1 MTDRQLDSGDQVY
14 LETYDLEACPR
25 PSVAVDVVILA
36 AGPGVGTLR
45 VMLTRRTEPPAQ
57 GKFALPGGFVGLN
70 EPLEAAVERVLATKV
85 GLTDI
90 FTEQLATF
98 GSPARD
104 PRGRVI
110 SVAYYAL
117 VPGGALAVAG
127 RPPMPALAAK
137 VTVPWSG
144 ELDETVR
151 VVDEDGCELELA
163 FDHAE
168 IIMAAITRLRGK
180 IWYAPVAFELMPPE
194 FTLAELRAV
203 YEMVLGR
210 RLNKDGFRKRILSAR
225 LVTPVGRNEALVSHR
240 PAQLY
245 RFGYGGLR

>member
-1 MTDRQLDSGDQVY
+1 MTDQRLDPGDEAY
-14 LETYDLEACPR
+14 LETYDFEAYPR
-25 PSVAVDVVILA
+25 PSVAVDVVILS
-36 AGPGVGTLR
+36 AGPGAGALR
-45 VMLTRRTEPPAQ
+45 VMLTRRTEPPAL
-57 GKFALPGGFVGLN
+57 GKFALPGGFVGLD
-70 EPLEAAVERVLATKV
+70 EPLEAAVARVLAAKV
-85 GLTDI
+85 GLDGI

-98 GSPARD
+98 GAPGRD

-144 ELDETVR
+144 EADESVQ
-151 VVDEDGCELELA
+151 VVDEDGRELELA

-168 IIMAAITRLRGK
+168 IIMAAIARLRGK
-180 IWYAPVAFELMPPE
+180 IWYAPVAFELMPAE

-210 RLNKDGFRKRILSAR
+210 RLNKDGFRKRILNAR
-225 LVTPVGRNEALVSHR
+225 LVTPVGRSEAEVNHR

-245 RFGYGGLR
+245 RFGYGGPR